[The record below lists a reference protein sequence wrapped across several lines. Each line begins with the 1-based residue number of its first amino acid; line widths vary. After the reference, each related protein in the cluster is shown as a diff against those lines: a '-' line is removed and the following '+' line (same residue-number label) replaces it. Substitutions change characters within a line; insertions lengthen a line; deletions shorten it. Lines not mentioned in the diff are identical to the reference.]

1 MCTIWSA
8 VQDTPVASSRNPLL
22 NPCTYSIQNWSQVL
36 SYDIF
41 LYKMKF
47 NYPTWLWS
55 KFNKAAPEALCT
67 VAICTTVE
75 RHCSAPIIGWISQWQ
90 QEITVK
96 SCECPHQPRN
106 REKRMYS
113 EPYGGDRQA
122 GMPIE
127 PTTPTG
133 KIVPV
138 QKTTNPG
145 EIIVL
150 TEIDAPAVPP

>member
-1 MCTIWSA
+1 ME
-8 VQDTPVASSRNPLL
+8 V
-22 NPCTYSIQNWSQVL
+22 
-36 SYDIF
+36 
-41 LYKMKF
+41 
-47 NYPTWLWS
+47 
-55 KFNKAAPEALCT
+55 
-67 VAICTTVE
+67 
-75 RHCSAPIIGWISQWQ
+75 
-90 QEITVK
+90 
-96 SCECPHQPRN
+96 
-106 REKRMYS
+106 
-113 EPYGGDRQA
+113 DRQA